1 MIWRRVRL
9 LNVKSNMKHPEA
21 QEISLLTEC
30 QRRPETLPPPAG
42 PGGWNSSCRMLL
54 YEEMLRMSSSAKK
67 TEDVRR
73 LNNRE
78 TNKHL
83 STLALSLIRGDWHTQ
98 HKHFSVFFYRKNT
111 RSHTALSTL
120 HTSSHSFSALW
131 FGVASSD
138 QWDRRLNLPSPPPR
152 PLPTWM

>member
-1 MIWRRVRL
+1 MEKSEL
-9 LNVKSNMKHPEA
+9 LNIRSNMMHPEA
-21 QEISLLTEC
+21 QEVSLLTEC

-42 PGGWNSSCRMLL
+42 PRGWNSSCRMLL
-54 YEEMLRMSSSAKK
+54 YEEMRRMSSSVKK
-67 TEDVRR
+67 MEDVRR
-73 LNNRE
+73 LNDRK

-98 HKHFSVFFYRKNT
+98 YKHFNVFFNRKK
-111 RSHTALSTL
+111 HTLSTL